1 VGGEETSRWVYSKMG
16 RGELNEAEER
26 RDYYQKK
33 INRYLFIGP
42 CVSQNNF
49 GQK

>member
-1 VGGEETSRWVYSKMG
+1 VARRLPGGFTAG

-26 RDYYQKK
+26 RDYYHKK